1 MKQNLTLVTSHPIG
15 TGIYRVLENYANLG
29 FYDCYYYFNSINDN
43 RTNISQK
50 PMYKEVAPS
59 HLPSKLAFAL
69 SFNLDGTWTKVLRNS
84 DCVHILEPG
93 FFHLSKFGI
102 PIIGT
107 IHDLYPLENDP
118 KNVYSHIYKHFYK
131 KDMWYIENLLGI
143 NTISKETSIILN
155 KFFPN
160 VKTKVIHH
168 WTSNYFTVKDKLT
181 CRDKLSL
188 PRSKFILLNVSFKS
202 GNKNLEFL
210 GSVIDSL
217 NDDFLLIH
225 IGPVAVQASNSNR
238 VKNITNFFDDSN
250 LVALYNAADLYLAP
264 STSEGF
270 NIPIIEAIN
279 CGLPV
284 IASDIPVF
292 REILFSSPYIL
303 PLRTELWVSN
313 IFSLTDR
320 SIMKEAISWYSSN
333 IGDYYRENR
342 GKREFMDYFVSL
354 GILKDS

>member
-1 MKQNLTLVTSHPIG
+1 
-15 TGIYRVLENYANLG
+15 
-29 FYDCYYYFNSINDN
+29 
-43 RTNISQK
+43 
-50 PMYKEVAPS
+50 
-59 HLPSKLAFAL
+59 
-69 SFNLDGTWTKVLRNS
+69 
-84 DCVHILEPG
+84 
-93 FFHLSKFGI
+93 
-102 PIIGT
+102 
-107 IHDLYPLENDP
+107 
-118 KNVYSHIYKHFYK
+118 
-131 KDMWYIENLLGI
+131 MWYIENLLGI